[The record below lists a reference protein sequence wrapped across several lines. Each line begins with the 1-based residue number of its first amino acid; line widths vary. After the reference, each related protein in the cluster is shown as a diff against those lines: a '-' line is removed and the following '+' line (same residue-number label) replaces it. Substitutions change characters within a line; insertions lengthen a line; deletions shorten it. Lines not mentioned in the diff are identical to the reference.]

1 MEPEII
7 ILIAVIAIAVL
18 ALVIYLATRRRSEH
32 LRERFGP
39 EYDRAVTDGRLSG
52 ERELA
57 GREKRVEKL
66 EIRPLDP
73 EQRDE
78 FARRWRDTQAHFVD
92 APGEALQEA
101 DRLVAEVMRER
112 GYPVEDFDQREADLS
127 VHHGSVLDNYRAA
140 HGITLAYQQGH
151 AGTEDLR
158 QAMVH
163 YRSLFEDLLE
173 TAPAA
178 DDDDDETD
186 VVVDVR
192 EEDRVRREA

>member
-1 MEPEII
+1 MQPEIVI
-7 ILIAVIAIAVL
+7 ALIVLVAIVLVGVVIAILYA
-18 ALVIYLATRRRSEH
+18 RRRSEH
-32 LRERFGP
+32 LRKRFGP
-39 EYDRAVTDGRLSG
+39 EYERAVADGRLRG

-57 GREKRVEKL
+57 VREYRVEQL

-78 FARRWRDTQAHFVD
+78 FARRWRDTQAQFVD
-92 APGEALQEA
+92 APGEAVQEA

-127 VHHGSVLDNYRAA
+127 VHHGNVLDNYRAA

-163 YRSLFEDLLE
+163 YRSLSEELLE
-173 TAPAA
+173 TAPS
-178 DDDDDETD
+178 DDTD

-192 EEDRVRREA
+192 EEDHVRREA

>member
-7 ILIAVIAIAVL
+7 ILIAVIAIAVI
-18 ALVIYLATRRRSEH
+18 ALVIYLVTRRRSEH

-39 EYDRAVTDGRLSG
+39 EYERAVTDGRLSG

-57 GREKRVEKL
+57 AREKRVEKL

-78 FARRWRDTQAHFVD
+78 YARRWRDIQAQFVD
-92 APGEALQEA
+92 SPGEAVRDA
-101 DRLVAEVMRER
+101 NTLVHEVMRER
-112 GYPVEDFDQREADLS
+112 GYPVEEFDQREADLS
-127 VHHGSVLDNYRAA
+127 VHHGEVLENYRAA
-140 HGITLAYQQGH
+140 HGITLASQQGH

-173 TAPAA
+173 TVPS
-178 DDDDDETD
+178 DGDTD